1 MGWMVGDEVKM
12 VPDDS
17 GNVVIMS
24 YDASA
29 SVLAHDIVHT
39 NSDVLS
45 SLLSEEVT
53 QFSFLNILIN
63 HTPTYKLQV
72 FTFPHPDLER

>member
-24 YDASA
+24 HDASS

-39 NSDVLS
+39 NADVLS
-45 SLLSEEVT
+45 SLLSEGVT
-53 QFSFLNILIN
+53 
-63 HTPTYKLQV
+63 
-72 FTFPHPDLER
+72 

>member
-24 YDASA
+24 HDASA

-45 SLLSEEVT
+45 SLLSEGVT
-53 QFSFLNILIN
+53 
-63 HTPTYKLQV
+63 
-72 FTFPHPDLER
+72 